1 MLKPGVTLVF
11 VSVTKRPV
19 FSDMQRVNIKCKGR
33 KSYSDIPFDEAA
45 EILQELA
52 TQYYE
57 GADFEPSDL
66 ELEPIE

>member
-1 MLKPGVTLVF
+1 ML
-11 VSVTKRPV
+11 
-19 FSDMQRVNIKCKGR
+19 SDMQRVNIKCKGR
-33 KSYSDIPFDEAA
+33 KIYSDIPFDEAA

-52 TQYYE
+52 MQYYE